1 MVKMSIE
8 QIKDYI
14 LTLTTKCN
22 RKFIDIKLYY
32 NEYNKYTGDYYFQ
45 DIIFIIQ
52 KESFKKLIGDFLVN
66 LKHICYNKERNQ
78 IIIYYNEYVKKKRID
93 FLFEL
98 SSNSKSYKN

>member
-52 KESFKKLIGDFLVN
+52 KESFKKLISDFLVN
-66 LKHICYNKERNQ
+66 LKQIRYNKDRNQ
-78 IIIYYNEYVKKKRID
+78 IIIFYNEHVKKKRID

-98 SSNSKSYKN
+98 SSNSKGYKN